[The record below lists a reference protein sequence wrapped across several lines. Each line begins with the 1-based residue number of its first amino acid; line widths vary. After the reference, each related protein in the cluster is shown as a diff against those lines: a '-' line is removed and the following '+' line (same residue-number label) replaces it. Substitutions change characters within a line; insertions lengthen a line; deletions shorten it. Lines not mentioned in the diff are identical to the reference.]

1 MSDYKKYQHVEKL
14 GNLEVEDILFGDC
27 YIFPKI
33 DGTNAQI
40 WRAEDGRLLCG
51 SRNRQLS
58 IDKDN
63 AGFMAHICKNVD
75 MFSLILDHFP
85 KGAQIFG
92 EWLVPHSLKTYS
104 DDSWRKFYIFDV
116 KLEDRYMSF
125 PEYEKIFKEIGYE
138 DYIPPMRVL
147 VNPREE
153 DCHKVLEENNYLIKD
168 GEGAGEGIVIKNYN
182 FTNRHGRTN
191 WAKIVTSDFK
201 TKHRR
206 EMGAPVTTCTAHIEE
221 RIVNELLTQDI
232 IDKVHANI
240 ISENDG
246 WNCKFIPQLIGRVF
260 YDFVRECTWDYVKKF
275 KNPKIDFKML
285 QKYVVLKIKETK
297 PELF

>member
-1 MSDYKKYQHVEKL
+1 MDDLETYQH
-14 GNLEVEDILFGDC
+14 
-27 YIFPKI
+27 
-33 DGTNAQI
+33 
-40 WRAEDGRLLCG
+40 LL
-51 SRNRQLS
+51 QHL
-58 IDKDN
+58 
-63 AGFMAHICKNVD
+63 
-75 MFSLILDHFP
+75 P
-85 KGAQIFG
+85 EGARVFG
-92 EWLVPHSLKTYS
+92 EWLVPHSLKTYR
-104 DDSWRKFYIFDV
+104 DDSWRKFYVFDV

-125 PEYEKIFKEIGYE
+125 PEYEEVFKAIEFE

-153 DCHKVLEENNYLIKD
+153 DCHKVLEENNYLLKD

-182 FTNRHGRTN
+182 FVNRHGRTN

-201 TKHRR
+201 TKHRK
-206 EMGAPVTTCTAHIEE
+206 EMGAPVTLCTSHVEE
-221 RIVNELLTQDI
+221 AIVDQFLTQDI

-240 ISENDG
+240 TSGNDG
-246 WNCKFIPQLIGRVF
+246 WNCKFIPQLLGIVF

-285 QKYVVLKIKETK
+285 QKYVVLKTKETK